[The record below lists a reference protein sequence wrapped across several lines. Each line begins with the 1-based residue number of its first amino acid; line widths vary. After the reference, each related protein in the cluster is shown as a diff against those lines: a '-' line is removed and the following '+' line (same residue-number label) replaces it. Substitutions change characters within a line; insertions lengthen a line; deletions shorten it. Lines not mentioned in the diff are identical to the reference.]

1 MKERIILI
9 TGATAGFG
17 KATAYKFAEHGWNII
32 ITGRRSERLKAIEE
46 DLVKTFRVKILSL
59 CFDIRKRKEVE
70 VAINDIPHDWKK
82 IDVLVNNAGL
92 AQGLSLIH
100 EGEIDDWETMIDTNL
115 KGLLYISRMV
125 MPLMVA
131 QGYGHIINLGS
142 IAGKQAYLKG
152 NVYGATKFAV
162 DAISKSMRID
172 LLPHGIKVTNISP
185 GACETEFSI
194 VRYKGDVERAKK
206 VYEGYTPVSATDV
219 ADVIFFVA
227 TRPPHV
233 VLNEIEITPLAQ
245 ANAFYF
251 VKKSEE
257 GKKK

>member
-1 MKERIILI
+1 MKEKIILI

-17 KATAYKFAEHGWNII
+17 RATAYKFAEHGWNII
-32 ITGRRSERLKAIEE
+32 ITGRRKERLKEIEDE
-46 DLVKTFRVKILSL
+46 ITKTYAVKVLSL
-59 CFDIRKRKEVE
+59 CFDIRNRKDVE
-70 VAINDIPHDWKK
+70 QAINDLPHDWKN
-82 IDVLVNNAGL
+82 IHVLVNNAGL

-115 KGLLYISRMV
+115 KGLLYISRQV
-125 MPLMVA
+125 MPIMVA

-152 NVYGATKFAV
+152 NIYGATKFAV
-162 DAISKSMRID
+162 DALSKSMRID

-185 GACETEFSI
+185 GACETEFSL
-194 VRYKGDVERAKK
+194 VRYKGDAERAKR
-206 VYEGYTPVSATDV
+206 VYDGFVPVIASDV
-219 ADVIFFVA
+219 ADVIFFAA

-245 ANAFYF
+245 ANAYYM
-251 VKKSEE
+251 VKQNAE
-257 GKKK
+257 KKN